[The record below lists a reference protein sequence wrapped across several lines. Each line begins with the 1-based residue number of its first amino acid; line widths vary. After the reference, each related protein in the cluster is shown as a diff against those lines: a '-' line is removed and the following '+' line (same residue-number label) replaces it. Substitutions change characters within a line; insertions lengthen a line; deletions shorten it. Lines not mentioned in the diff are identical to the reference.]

1 MAATLPLRLG
11 FRSAE
16 GLVSAYDRGSDMQ
29 REITLANG
37 RRLILLEGDIT
48 RLAVDAIA
56 NAANSALAGGGG
68 VDGAIHRA
76 GGPAIMAELDRIRPA
91 LGRLPAG
98 QAVATTAGRL
108 PARYVFHASG
118 PIWHGGERGEP
129 EALVSCYRVC
139 LALAEERV
147 LRSVSF
153 PSISTG
159 VYGYP
164 LELAAPIAV
173 NEILAFLSARAVSV
187 VEVWMV
193 LFDKTSY
200 LAYERALGFDA
211 AKAAQSP
218 G

>member
-1 MAATLPLRLG
+1 
-11 FRSAE
+11 
-16 GLVSAYDRGSDMQ
+16 MQ
-29 REITLANG
+29 REIVLTNG
-37 RRLILLEGDIT
+37 RRLVLLEGDIT
-48 RLAVDAIA
+48 QLAVDAIA

-108 PARYVFHASG
+108 PAKYVFHASG
-118 PIWHGGERGEP
+118 PIWHGGASGEP
-129 EALVSCYRVC
+129 EALASCYRVC

-159 VYGYP
+159 IYGYP
-164 LELAAPIAV
+164 LDLAAPVAV
-173 NEILAFLSARAVSV
+173 REILAFLSTSAASV
-187 VEVWMV
+187 EDVWMV
-193 LFDKTSY
+193 LFDRTTY
-200 LAYERALGFDA
+200 HAYELALPVDA
-211 AKAAQSP
+211 A
-218 G
+218 